1 MAAVLDSFLLIVAA
15 DLTARLFLRSPKARW
30 FLVHGIVNVS
40 IATLAYP
47 SAAAGAAGCAAKPAD
62 RQPALLAVLVHVYH
76 VLAYNITPDDWFHH
90 LLFVPVL
97 GIPTLMYNLSSCA
110 DMVLFYGCGLPGA
123 IMYAVLVVRSEP
135 SFGRLG
141 VVARFFEPGISA
153 FLYTVVRMPFLLRAA
168 AALPVAAENWFA
180 ATIFKYLVKANAIMY
195 GIQFFWRF
203 LKHTILIGL
212 LRSPIHTMTDA

>member
-76 VLAYNITPDDWFHH
+76 VLPSASEKVCLTVWAHRILAEDIHQVPLTPLR
-90 LLFVPVL
+90 LL
-97 GIPTLMYNLSSCA
+97 A
-110 DMVLFYGCGLPGA
+110 
-123 IMYAVLVVRSEP
+123 
-135 SFGRLG
+135 
-141 VVARFFEPGISA
+141 
-153 FLYTVVRMPFLLRAA
+153 
-168 AALPVAAENWFA
+168 
-180 ATIFKYLVKANAIMY
+180 
-195 GIQFFWRF
+195 
-203 LKHTILIGL
+203 
-212 LRSPIHTMTDA
+212 